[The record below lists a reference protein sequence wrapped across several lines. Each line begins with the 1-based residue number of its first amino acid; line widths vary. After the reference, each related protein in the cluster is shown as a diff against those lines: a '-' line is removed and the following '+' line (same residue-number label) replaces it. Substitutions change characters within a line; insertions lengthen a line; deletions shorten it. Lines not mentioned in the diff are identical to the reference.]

1 MYLSNCSVVLAYI
14 AGICPLDKTHNSFSP
29 IYIYG
34 IKPHGQRTRAHI
46 DRKEGAIGVSYHLY
60 EGSGAEINDLS
71 MSSYISLL
79 PMRFDCSEAA
89 LSLIV
94 VIARPK
100 SEED

>member
-1 MYLSNCSVVLAYI
+1 MPFGQNAQLLLSYLYLWNQA
-14 AGICPLDKTHNSFSP
+14 
-29 IYIYG
+29 
-34 IKPHGQRTRAHI
+34 HGQRTRAHI

-60 EGSGAEINDLS
+60 EGSGAEINYVS

-79 PMRFDCSEAA
+79 PMRFECSEAA